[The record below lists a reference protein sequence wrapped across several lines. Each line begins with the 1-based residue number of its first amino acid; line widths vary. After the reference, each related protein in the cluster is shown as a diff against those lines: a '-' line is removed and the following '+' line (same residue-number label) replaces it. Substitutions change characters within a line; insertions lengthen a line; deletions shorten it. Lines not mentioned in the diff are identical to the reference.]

1 MAQPGERVARDPRF
15 RPYRVAFY
23 VLYFAVAAFL
33 VVATI
38 VSIVRGIWGTHPES
52 GDGIDVEQCLME
64 CRRARGPAT
73 GAAPGRALRA
83 APRSTRRAP

>member
-33 VVATI
+33 VVAT
-38 VSIVRGIWGTHPES
+38 VASIVRGIWGAHPES

-64 CRRARGPAT
+64 CRRTRGTAT
-73 GAAPGRALRA
+73 GAASGRVLRV
-83 APRSTRRAP
+83 APHSTRGAP